1 MRHPAD
7 GVSPLRGAGRDFRLY
22 IRLLRAGPRQIALP
36 RPALLLLP
44 RLPQLCGEMAQ
55 LQENINGIIAVF
67 YNYARK
73 DGDCSALSKG
83 ELRQLIEQEFADV
96 IVNPHDPNTIEKVL
110 RFLDEDSNGKVEF
123 SEFLSLVFRVAKACY
138 RQLEQ
143 CQAPEDGQETTVQ
156 EKAGGVPEPRV
167 AGTAAPQQQD
177 PEQRVSNQVQ
187 EGAATKQ
194 DRDTQHTQKAET
206 PKKDQNTNQDT
217 KKGETPKKEQDT
229 NQDTKKGETPKK
241 EQDTNQDTKK
251 GETPK
256 KEQDTN
262 QDTKK
267 GETPKKEQD
276 TKKGETP
283 KKDHNTNQD
292 TKKGETP
299 KKDHNTN
306 QDTKKGE
313 TPKKDHNTNQDTK
326 KGETPKK
333 EQDTNQDTKKGETPK
348 KGQDTN
354 QDTKKGETPKK
365 GQGTHQDDKTKA
377 PERDPKSGEILYT
390 ETPEQDGNTHKAA
403 KQNPISHQ
411 AQETKAS
418 NPNHSPETKPAEQN
432 PSCSSGTPGK
442 DTNKTQVCETSRQ
455 DPNPGETQ
463 KLLPPGWGGSPH
475 PDPKPWGT
483 PDNQAQPPFPKP
495 KVQDNSGAE
504 AQPFLGQQQ
513 QGSHGKGQHP
523 GEQQH
528 LQPQW
533 PPQQ

>member
-1 MRHPAD
+1 
-7 GVSPLRGAGRDFRLY
+7 
-22 IRLLRAGPRQIALP
+22 
-36 RPALLLLP
+36 
-44 RLPQLCGEMAQ
+44 MAQ

-67 YNYARK
+67 YNYARR

-96 IVNPHDPNTIEKVL
+96 IVNPRDPNTVEKVL

-138 RQLEQ
+138 RQLQQ

-156 EKAGGVPEPRV
+156 EEAGGVPEPRV
-167 AGTAAPQQQD
+167 AGPAAPQQQD

-194 DRDTQHTQKAET
+194 DQDTQHTQKAET

-256 KEQDTN
+256 K
-262 QDTKK
+262 
-267 GETPKKEQD
+267 
-276 TKKGETP
+276 
-283 KKDHNTNQD
+283 
-292 TKKGETP
+292 
-299 KKDHNTN
+299 
-306 QDTKKGE
+306 
-313 TPKKDHNTNQDTK
+313 
-326 KGETPKK
+326 
-333 EQDTNQDTKKGETPK
+333 
-348 KGQDTN
+348 
-354 QDTKKGETPKK
+354 

-390 ETPEQDGNTHKAA
+390 ETPEHDRNTHKAA

-418 NPNHSPETKPAEQN
+418 KLGPNPNQSPETKPAEQN
-432 PSCSSGTPGK
+432 LSCSSETPGK
-442 DTNKTQVCETSRQ
+442 DTNKTQVCKTSWQ

-463 KLLPPGWGGSPH
+463 KLLPPGWGGSPQ

-483 PDNQAQPPFPKP
+483 HDNQAQPPLPKP

-523 GEQQH
+523 VEQQH

>member
-217 KKGETPKKEQDT
+217 KKGETPKK
-229 NQDTKKGETPKK
+229 
-241 EQDTNQDTKK
+241 
-251 GETPK
+251 
-256 KEQDTN
+256 
-262 QDTKK
+262 
-267 GETPKKEQD
+267 
-276 TKKGETP
+276 
-283 KKDHNTNQD
+283 DHNTNQD

-333 EQDTNQDTKKGETPK
+333 EQDTKKGETPK
-348 KGQDTN
+348 KE

>member
-1 MRHPAD
+1 
-7 GVSPLRGAGRDFRLY
+7 
-22 IRLLRAGPRQIALP
+22 
-36 RPALLLLP
+36 
-44 RLPQLCGEMAQ
+44 MAQ

-67 YNYARK
+67 YNYARR

-96 IVNPHDPNTIEKVL
+96 IVNPRDPNTVEKVL

-123 SEFLSLVFRVAKACY
+123 SEFLSLIFRVAKACY
-138 RQLEQ
+138 RQLQQ

-156 EKAGGVPEPRV
+156 EEAGGVPEPRV
-167 AGTAAPQQQD
+167 AGPAAPQQQD

-194 DRDTQHTQKAET
+194 DQDTQHTQKAET

-241 EQDTNQDTKK
+241 EQDTNQDTTKKGETPKKDQNTNQDAKKGETPKKDQNTNQDTKKGETPKKDQDTQDTKK

-267 GETPKKEQD
+267 GETPKKDQNTNQN

-283 KKDHNTNQD
+283 KKDQNTNQD

-299 KKDHNTN
+299 KK
-306 QDTKKGE
+306 G
-313 TPKKDHNTNQDTK
+313 
-326 KGETPKK
+326 
-333 EQDTNQDTKKGETPK
+333 QDTNQDTKKGETPK

-365 GQGTHQDDKTKA
+365 GQDTHQDDKTKA
-377 PERDPKSGEILYT
+377 PERDPKSGE
-390 ETPEQDGNTHKAA
+390 TPEPDRNTHKAA

-418 NPNHSPETKPAEQN
+418 KLGPNPNHSPERKPAEQN
-432 PSCSSGTPGK
+432 LSCSSETPGK
-442 DTNKTQVCETSRQ
+442 DTNKTQVCKTSWQ

-463 KLLPPGWGGSPH
+463 KLLPPGWGGNPQ

-483 PDNQAQPPFPKP
+483 HDNQAQPPFPKP
-495 KVQDNSGAE
+495 KVQDNSGDE

-523 GEQQH
+523 VEQQH